1 MAEYVEINQL
11 LSDMGE
17 DDPKDVALY
26 IAEYQ
31 KADVVERS
39 EYQKLKE
46 KNTELEIIS
55 DDLLRRNEV
64 LKKENKELVEIAI
77 NAIGA
82 DSQSCSD
89 LEKLESCINKAIEEV
104 ENAPTFDYQLH
115 LTKTEVIRK
124 DVALEILKRNLY
136 SRIRENILIM

>member
-1 MAEYVEINQL
+1 MTEYVEVNQL

-55 DDLLRRNEV
+55 DDFLRRNEV
-64 LKKENKELVEIAI
+64 LKKENKELAI
-77 NAIGA
+77 KYDNAMNSVIDA
-82 DSQSCSD
+82 REDA
-89 LEKLESCINKAIEEV
+89 EKLRSKVDKAIEEINNCKV
-104 ENAPTFDYQLH
+104 YGH
-115 LTKTEVIRK
+115 TKTARLVSLPEV
-124 DVALEILKRNLY
+124 LEILKKSIGGSKYGN
-136 SRIRENILIM
+136 